1 MASMCFWNCSRE
13 TAAAARSACWRRFA
27 RRQLSTTASNAL
39 VPCEDDDDDGDDDA
53 AGDADDPDDAC
64 VAAAAGDADEAL
76 VPVLLE
82 AALAAEPPDEVVPAS
97 VGEAG
102 PLGPMRR
109 VTRTNGRTSTRTAQ
123 ADRKATRLQAG
134 AVWSSSMLIALAC
147 LQLTRLSSIERR
159 LRP

>member
-1 MASMCFWNCSRE
+1 VVC
-13 TAAAARSACWRRFA
+13 
-27 RRQLSTTASNAL
+27 
-39 VPCEDDDDDGDDDA
+39 DDDDDDDA

-64 VAAAAGDADEAL
+64 EAAAAGDADEAL

-82 AALAAEPPDEVVPAS
+82 AALPAEPPEDVVPAT
-97 VGEAG
+97 VGAAG

-109 VTRTNGRTSTRTAQ
+109 VTRTNGRTSARTAQ
-123 ADRKATRLQAG
+123 ADRKATRLHAG

-147 LQLTRLSSIERR
+147 FQLTRLSSIERR